1 MKVILY
7 DHAYERSYKN
17 VIGPGPAAYSEMY
30 RANSTDKFKETK
42 FSKSV
47 RKLTQGE
54 PGPGPSL
61 YESQYSK
68 DK

>member
-30 RANSTDKFKETK
+30 RESSTDQFKK
-42 FSKSV
+42 N
-47 RKLTQGE
+47 
-54 PGPGPSL
+54 
-61 YESQYSK
+61 
-68 DK
+68 